1 MKVGDLVQTIN
12 NGAGIG
18 DSWIDA
24 GHLGLIVEVF
34 TGSGAVGYP
43 RGQKMVGVLVPDLE
57 KTCHYYMAGWEV
69 ISETGIF

>member
-1 MKVGDLVQTIN
+1 MRVGDLVQTIN

-24 GHLGLIVEVF
+24 GHLGLVVEVF
-34 TGSGAVGYP
+34 KGSGAVGYP
-43 RGQKMVGVLVPDLE
+43 RGQKMVGVLVPYLD

-69 ISETGIF
+69 INESR

>member
-24 GHLGLIVEVF
+24 GHLGLVVEVF
-34 TGSGAVGYP
+34 AGSGALGYP
-43 RGQKMVGVLVPDLE
+43 RDEMMVGVLVPDLE

-69 ISETGIF
+69 INETDIF

>member
-1 MKVGDLVQTIN
+1 VKVGDLVQTIN

-24 GHLGLIVEVF
+24 GHLGLVVEVF
-34 TGSGAVGYP
+34 KGCGSAGYP
-43 RGQKMVGVLVPDLE
+43 RDKMMMGVLVPDLG

-69 ISETGIF
+69 VGENR

>member
-24 GHLGLIVEVF
+24 GHLGLVVEVF
-34 TGSGAVGYP
+34 RGHGAVGYP
-43 RGQKMVGVLVPDLE
+43 RGERMVGVLVPDLG
-57 KTCHYYMAGWEV
+57 KMCHYYVAGWEV
-69 ISETGIF
+69 VGETDIF

>member
-24 GHLGLIVEVF
+24 GHLGLVVEVF
-34 TGSGAVGYP
+34 KGSGAVGYP
-43 RGQKMVGVLVPDLE
+43 RDKMMVGVLVPYLD

-69 ISETGIF
+69 INESR